1 MNENLIKIKN
11 ECMIDEKKSFETLRR
26 GNKVKLI
33 MELFTE
39 FIFIKSVRERLIK
52 FFFVEFVSFDEKTFD
67 FVIIVLFPRFEFEN
81 SKNFDFSDSIKSI
94 NSKFAFVKNKFTW
107 EVVDSVDR
115 SEVLTGLLDP
125 FLIEEIKTRIAMKLD
140 VELIG
145 WCLVRLEKEWFVIF
159 VYYQQ
164 VMQSIICHLCGHSV
178 ILHHF
183 PYFILFWYFQKL

>member
-1 MNENLIKIKN
+1 
-11 ECMIDEKKSFETLRR
+11 MIDEKKSFETLRR

-39 FIFIKSVRERLIK
+39 FIFIKSVRERLIE

-81 SKNFDFSDSIKSI
+81 SKYFDFSDSIKSI
-94 NSKFAFVKNKFTW
+94 NSKFAFVNNKFTW
-107 EVVDSVDR
+107 EIVDSVDR
-115 SEVLTGLLDP
+115 SEILTGLLDP

-140 VELIG
+140 VELIS